1 MKKIPESKIKI
12 NFLIDDWLSYCI
24 KIKDIQ
30 PRTIEA
36 YRRDVKKF
44 VKYLESF
51 YGEETSKAQLS
62 RVNLL
67 TLRSWIANGKNK
79 KLSNRSLL
87 RELSSI
93 KSFYNWLTIYEKIDN
108 SKVANFSGPKLKRRL
123 PRPLSVDNTATLI
136 EHVKSQSKKSWLV
149 ARDVSIL
156 ILLYGCGLRI
166 SEALE
171 LKYNSV
177 PFSDTIKIK
186 GKGRKERLIPV
197 LPIAKE
203 SLKNYLEM
211 CPYTFKP
218 NDHLFVG
225 LGGKKLNPKIIQNAV
240 ASARVSLGL
249 PETATPH
256 ALRHSFATHLLSA
269 GGDLRTI
276 QELLGHKSLSST
288 QIYTGV
294 DQERLMAVFKKSH
307 PRGRKL

>member
-1 MKKIPESKIKI
+1 
-12 NFLIDDWLSYCI
+12 
-24 KIKDIQ
+24 
-30 PRTIEA
+30 
-36 YRRDVKKF
+36 
-44 VKYLESF
+44 
-51 YGEETSKAQLS
+51 
-62 RVNLL
+62 
-67 TLRSWIANGKNK
+67 
-79 KLSNRSLL
+79 
-87 RELSSI
+87 
-93 KSFYNWLTIYEKIDN
+93 
-108 SKVANFSGPKLKRRL
+108 
-123 PRPLSVDNTATLI
+123 
-136 EHVKSQSKKSWLV
+136 
-149 ARDVSIL
+149 
-156 ILLYGCGLRI
+156 
-166 SEALE
+166 
-171 LKYNSV
+171 
-177 PFSDTIKIK
+177 
-186 GKGRKERLIPV
+186 
-197 LPIAKE
+197 
-203 SLKNYLEM
+203 M